1 MSTMSK
7 LGSLFAFLFP
17 SYCEVCGERIDGHDI
32 YVCEKCLDTL
42 PRYHDTESIYHAW
55 DRLAGH
61 VPFTEYRSD
70 FIFTHGNPTRRLIHH
85 IKYHQAPR
93 LGYRMA
99 QHFAGYHK
107 EEKHFSDISLIL
119 PIPLTTQK
127 MRKRGYNQAEYIARG
142 LAETLNVP
150 VVTNVLIRQVGKGT
164 QTDRSKDAR
173 WRAMKDVFAVTSP
186 ETIIHRRVLIVD
198 DVLTS
203 GATLVHAAQAVL
215 SAGAESVSFYT
226 LALDTYI

>member
-1 MSTMSK
+1 MIK
-7 LGSLFAFLFP
+7 FADITACLFP
-17 SYCEVCGERIDGHDI
+17 SYCEVCGKRMESSAV
-32 YVCEKCLDTL
+32 YVCPECLEAL
-42 PRYHDTESIYHAW
+42 PRYHDTEQIYHAW

-85 IKYHQAPR
+85 IKYHNAPR

-99 QHFAGYHK
+99 QYFAKYHREQGHFA
-107 EEKHFSDISLIL
+107 DISMVL
-119 PIPLTTQK
+119 PIPLTRQRL
-127 MRKRGYNQAEYIARG
+127 RKRGYNQAEYIARG
-142 LAETLNVP
+142 LADGLELSVFP
-150 VVTNVLIRQVGKGT
+150 DILIRQVGKGT

-173 WRAMKDVFAVTSP
+173 WRAMEEVFAVP
-186 ETIIHRRVLIVD
+186 NPAALRGHRILIVD